1 MEDVKKIQKIISED
15 KYQSKYFI
23 QVFDIDQE

>member
-15 KYQSKYFI
+15 RYQNKYFI